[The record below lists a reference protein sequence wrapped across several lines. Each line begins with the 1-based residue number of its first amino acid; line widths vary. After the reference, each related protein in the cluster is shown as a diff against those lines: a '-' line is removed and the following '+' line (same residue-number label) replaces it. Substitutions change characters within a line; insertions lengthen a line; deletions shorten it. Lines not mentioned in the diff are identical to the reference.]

1 MYYTRDASLKMIQYK
16 LYQLVASASE
26 AQTASL
32 ADTGGVSQSTP
43 EVLQAAS
50 IMFVTIPI
58 IIIYP
63 FLQKYFVQGTMIGA
77 VKG

>member
-1 MYYTRDASLKMIQYK
+1 MAKNEQITPEVETTADVQT
-16 LYQLVASASE
+16 ASE

-50 IMFVTIPI
+50 IMFVTVPI
-58 IIIYP
+58 IVVYP